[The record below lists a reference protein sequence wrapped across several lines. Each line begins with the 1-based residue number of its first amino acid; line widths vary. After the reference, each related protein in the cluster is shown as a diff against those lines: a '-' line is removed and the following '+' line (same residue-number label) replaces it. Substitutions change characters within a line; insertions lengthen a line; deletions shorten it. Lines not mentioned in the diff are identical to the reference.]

1 MLNKKNGK
9 LLLFDYDGTL
19 VDSANMIIEGT
30 IEAFNRCGLAIP
42 EPKEIRAG
50 IGQKLDIA
58 IKSYL
63 PLEHKGTLDEVIRQ
77 YRQWYVEKDL
87 EGKQFEPL
95 FEDVKPVLEILHQ
108 DGWNLGI
115 ATNKSLRGLSRGLQ
129 HHKIE
134 RFFSIIMTTDN
145 FTPKPNKAM
154 AMHALKK
161 LKVKNSDAF
170 MIGDTIHDIKMGK
183 NAQINTIGVTWGY
196 NSIKELQQ
204 SKADYI
210 INHPNKLFKILREY

>member
-19 VDSANMIIEGT
+19 VDSAQMIIDGT

-42 EPKEIRAG
+42 KPEEIKAG

-63 PLEHKGTLDEVIRQ
+63 PLEHKGILDEITRH

-95 FEDVKPVLEILHQ
+95 FENIKPVLEKLYQ
-108 DGWNLGI
+108 DGWKLGI
-115 ATNKSLRGLSRGLQ
+115 ATNKSLRGLNRGLI
-129 HHKIE
+129 HHAIE
-134 RFFSIIMTTDN
+134 DFFSIIMTADN
-145 FTPKPNKAM
+145 FIPKPNKAM
-154 AMHALKK
+154 AMQL
-161 LKVKNSDAF
+161 
-170 MIGDTIHDIKMGK
+170 
-183 NAQINTIGVTWGY
+183 
-196 NSIKELQQ
+196 
-204 SKADYI
+204 
-210 INHPNKLFKILREY
+210 

>member
-95 FEDVKPVLEILHQ
+95 FENVKPVLEILHQ

-161 LKVKNSDAF
+161 LKVKNSNAF

-196 NSIKELQQ
+196 NSIEELQQ

>member
-1 MLNKKNGK
+1 MRNKRNGK

-95 FEDVKPVLEILHQ
+95 FENVKPVLEILHQ

-196 NSIKELQQ
+196 NSIEKLQQ

-210 INHPNKLFKILREY
+210 INNPNKLFKILREY

>member
-77 YRQWYVEKDL
+77 YRQWYMEKDL

-95 FEDVKPVLEILHQ
+95 FENVKPVLEILHQ

-115 ATNKSLRGLSRGLQ
+115 ATKKSLRGLL
-129 HHKIE
+129 HHGIE
-134 RFFSIIMTTDN
+134 KFFQ
-145 FTPKPNKAM
+145 
-154 AMHALKK
+154 L
-161 LKVKNSDAF
+161 L
-170 MIGDTIHDIKMGK
+170 
-183 NAQINTIGVTWGY
+183 
-196 NSIKELQQ
+196 
-204 SKADYI
+204 
-210 INHPNKLFKILREY
+210 

>member
-42 EPKEIRAG
+42 EPEEIRAG

-95 FEDVKPVLEILHQ
+95 FENVKPVLEILHQ

-204 SKADYI
+204 SKADHI

>member
-1 MLNKKNGK
+1 MLNKKNGN

-30 IEAFNRCGLAIP
+30 MEAFNRCGLAIP
-42 EPKEIRAG
+42 EPEEIRAG

-95 FEDVKPVLEILHQ
+95 FENVKPVLEILHQ

-154 AMHALKK
+154 AMHALKT
-161 LKVKNSDAF
+161 LQVKNSDAF

-196 NSIKELQQ
+196 NSKEELQQ

-210 INHPNKLFKILREY
+210 INDPNKLFKILREY

>member
-19 VDSANMIIEGT
+19 VDSAKMIIEGT

-95 FEDVKPVLEILHQ
+95 FENVKPVLEILHQ

-161 LKVKNSDAF
+161 LKVKNSNAF

-196 NSIKELQQ
+196 NTQEELHQAN
-204 SKADYI
+204 ADYI
-210 INHPNKLFKILREY
+210 INDINELVKILRAY

>member
-42 EPKEIRAG
+42 EPEKIKAG

-63 PLEHKGTLDEVIRQ
+63 PLEHKGKLVEVIKH
-77 YRQWYVEKDL
+77 YRQLYAEKDL

-95 FEDVKPVLEILHQ
+95 FENIKSLLEKLYQ
-108 DGWNLGI
+108 DGWQLGI
-115 ATNKSLRGLSRGLQ
+115 ATNKSLRGLNRGLL
-129 HHKIE
+129 HHGIE
-134 RFFSIIMTTDN
+134 KFFSIIMIS
-145 FTPKPNKAM
+145 
-154 AMHALKK
+154 
-161 LKVKNSDAF
+161 VV
-170 MIGDTIHDIKMGK
+170 G
-183 NAQINTIGVTWGY
+183 
-196 NSIKELQQ
+196 
-204 SKADYI
+204 
-210 INHPNKLFKILREY
+210 

>member
-1 MLNKKNGK
+1 MVNKKNVK

-19 VDSANMIIEGT
+19 VDSAKMIIEGT

-42 EPKEIRAG
+42 KQEEIKAG

-63 PLEHKGTLDEVIRQ
+63 PLEHKGTRDEVIRQ
-77 YRQWYVEKDL
+77 YRQWYAEKDL
-87 EGKQFEPL
+87 EGTQFEPL
-95 FEDVKPVLEILHQ
+95 FKNIKPVLEKLYQ

-115 ATNKSLRGLSRGLQ
+115 ATNKSLRGLNRGLL

-134 RFFSIIMTTDN
+134 KFFSIIMTADN
-145 FTPKPNKAM
+145 FIPKPNKAM
-154 AMHALKK
+154 AMHALKT

-170 MIGDTIHDIKMGK
+170 MIGDTVYDIKMGK
-183 NAQINTIGVTWGY
+183 NAKINTIGVTWGY
-196 NSIKELQQ
+196 NTKEELNRAHADHIINDPSELVKILKEL
-204 SKADYI
+204 
-210 INHPNKLFKILREY
+210 

>member
-95 FEDVKPVLEILHQ
+95 FENVKPVLEILHQ

-196 NSIKELQQ
+196 NSIEKLRQ